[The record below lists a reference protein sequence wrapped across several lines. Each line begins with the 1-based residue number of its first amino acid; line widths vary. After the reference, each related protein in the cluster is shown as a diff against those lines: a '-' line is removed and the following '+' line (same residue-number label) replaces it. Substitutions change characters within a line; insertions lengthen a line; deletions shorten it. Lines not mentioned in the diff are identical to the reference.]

1 VSRKLLSAALWT
13 LVVPGAYTVVPV
25 AAAAV
30 PTAITH
36 ARLLT
41 VSHGVIDD
49 GTLVIA
55 DDKLV
60 AVGGP
65 QTPVPPGAS
74 IYDASGMTVYPG
86 LIDALDSDGVTNGAI
101 NQSQARHHEYPLG
114 TPVPDLSVATAIK
127 PTENI
132 FVDRLNGVLN
142 AGVSPGTDGPEPG
155 QAAFIQFTDDRAG
168 MVLAPNLALVLNF
181 GKGSQRK
188 DAYPSTAFGVAGFFR
203 QQLTQLRDYRSG
215 VGLRGA
221 DGKQIP
227 DPRLVALIPFADG
240 QRPIFAYARSDAEIG
255 VALDI
260 AQEFGLQIVL
270 VGASGADQE
279 IDRIAAAKV
288 PVIFGSIWDIPGDAQ
303 RFDHTFSLPARL
315 QRRGVKIA
323 IATFS
328 EAAGGVRNLPYAA
341 GYAVAYGLSYD
352 EALRAITLSPA
363 EILGFGASLGSL
375 DVGKAANIVVAN
387 GDPLD
392 VATDVKQVFIRGV
405 AIAMQSPQ
413 TVLRDKYQKVGKSAV
428 RN

>member
-1 VSRKLLSAALWT
+1 
-13 LVVPGAYTVVPV
+13 
-25 AAAAV
+25 
-30 PTAITH
+30 
-36 ARLLT
+36 

-288 PVIFGSIWDIPGDAQ
+288 PVIRSYFFASCAPATSWREDCDRDIQRGGGRRAQ
-303 RFDHTFSLPARL
+303 PSLRGWIRGCL
-315 QRRGVKIA
+315 RVVLRRGVACDYAKSGRDPGLRCEPW
-323 IATFS
+323 F
-328 EAAGGVRNLPYAA
+328 AGR
-341 GYAVAYGLSYD
+341 
-352 EALRAITLSPA
+352 R
-363 EILGFGASLGSL
+363 
-375 DVGKAANIVVAN
+375 
-387 GDPLD
+387 
-392 VATDVKQVFIRGV
+392 QVCKHRRGE
-405 AIAMQSPQ
+405 
-413 TVLRDKYQKVGKSAV
+413 R
-428 RN
+428 